1 MSEKLKSF
9 EISASDEIF
18 DINETEQTSVTTPL
32 KKKANSSKSKKIKEA
47 IGSIPSGAIGIK
59 KAEDIFKKT
68 KDVEIVKVKPETVAI
83 HSTRNVSWPEIGK
96 VLRGYNI
103 VEKDVADKW
112 LTREHIRLA
121 TPEEVARE
129 FGVI

>member
-1 MSEKLKSF
+1 MSEELKSF
-9 EISASDEIF
+9 EISASDEVFNI
-18 DINETEQTSVTTPL
+18 DETDN
-32 KKKANSSKSKKIKEA
+32 NSALNNNPKQAKTKEA
-47 IGSIPSGAIGIK
+47 IGAIPSGAIGIK

-68 KDVEIVKVKPETVAI
+68 KNVAIVKVKPETVAI

-112 LTREHIRLA
+112 LTRKHIRLA

>member
-1 MSEKLKSF
+1 MSEELKSF
-9 EISASDEIF
+9 EISASDEVFNI
-18 DINETEQTSVTTPL
+18 DETDTLSALTKNPKQ
-32 KKKANSSKSKKIKEA
+32 SKTKEA
-47 IGSIPSGAIGIK
+47 IGAIPSGAIGIK

-68 KDVEIVKVKPETVAI
+68 KDVTIVKVKPETVAI
-83 HSTRNVSWPEIGK
+83 HSTKNVSWPEIGK

-103 VEKDVADKW
+103 VEKEIADKW
-112 LTREHIRLA
+112 LTRKHIRLA

>member
-1 MSEKLKSF
+1 MSEELKSF
-9 EISASDEIF
+9 EISASDEVF
-18 DINETEQTSVTTPL
+18 NTDETDTTSALNKNPKQAKT
-32 KKKANSSKSKKIKEA
+32 KEA
-47 IGSIPSGAIGIK
+47 IGAIPSGAIGIK
-59 KAEDIFKKT
+59 KAESISKKNKKNDPKNT
-68 KDVEIVKVKPETVAI
+68 KLETVAI

-103 VEKDVADKW
+103 VEKNVADKW

-121 TPEEVARE
+121 TPEEVAQE